1 MGMPWRFWARC
12 TPTATVSTR
21 WALRLHSTFL
31 VVWVA
36 FLRSPAIFLPTFFP
50 LSAQDNA
57 TAVKWLEKAVQKNSA
72 AGRNNLGYMYLHGQG
87 VKRDIAQA
95 LALFTKAAAQGLPD
109 AQHNLGEL
117 YFAGQG
123 TPRDYRKAMH
133 YFSLAAQVVI

>member
-1 MGMPWRFWARC
+1 
-12 TPTATVSTR
+12 
-21 WALRLHSTFL
+21 
-31 VVWVA
+31 
-36 FLRSPAIFLPTFFP
+36 
-50 LSAQDNA
+50 
-57 TAVKWLEKAVQKNSA
+57 VQKNSA

-133 YFSLAAQVVI
+133 YFSLAAQVMI